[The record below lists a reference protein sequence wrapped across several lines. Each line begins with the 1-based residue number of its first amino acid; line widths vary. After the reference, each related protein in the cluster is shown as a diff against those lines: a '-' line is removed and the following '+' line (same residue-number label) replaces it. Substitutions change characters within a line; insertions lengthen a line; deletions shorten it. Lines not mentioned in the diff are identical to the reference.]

1 MVDCLA
7 QTKLFCTFTPHP
19 GHYIKLVVVYFISQL
34 FFFIDVYSLQRDFAA
49 WQMNVEHS
57 QVLFQT
63 EDQFQSQYKC
73 LLFFFN
79 IVWKFQ
85 FACCS
90 RKDLKRG
97 KYYCVM
103 KKEKIS
109 KEPSLGR
116 MAALDLHITA

>member
-1 MVDCLA
+1 
-7 QTKLFCTFTPHP
+7 
-19 GHYIKLVVVYFISQL
+19 
-34 FFFIDVYSLQRDFAA
+34 
-49 WQMNVEHS
+49 MNVEHS

-73 LLFFFN
+73 LLFSFN

-97 KYYCVM
+97 KNYCVM

-109 KEPSLGR
+109 KESSLGR